1 MDVRGPTRAAAKRL
15 SYGVAL
21 TCVTAAVCAPVAGAS
36 TVSNV
41 HPEGTAPTGVTYT
54 DDSTDPTAGTSL
66 ALSFDATGSLLFGDP
81 TATAPIAGQSTDP
94 ADPTAPVLTNDCF
107 VDASAVNCP
116 AAPVTIT
123 MGPGPDK
130 VQLADGLPT
139 VTLDGSTGSDTVAFN
154 GTGTSAKT
162 INLADAKVGTTTLVS
177 IENATG
183 SPATDAITGTATDNV
198 LDAGG
203 GGADNI
209 RGEGGNDTLKAA
221 GSNDAMLYGGPGADK
236 FFGGTS
242 TQILALD
249 GVQDTI
255 TCSAGNTDTVTAD
268 LGADGIV
275 DQITNPTDCAK
286 VVGTVASKPD
296 SGTVTTETLQPVIV
310 VPAAG
315 STALTPVLAPG
326 KANFADL
333 TPPSASM
340 RSFTRQ
346 RLKTVLSKG
355 VPVRVTC
362 REACGISVALS
373 VDRMTAKRLKLDTR
387 TSPVV
392 VATGSAKRSSAGT
405 SLMRVKFTKPA
416 RAAMKKTK
424 RGVVMTTQVLV
435 SDASGNGTLLSR
447 HVTLV
452 R

>member
-1 MDVRGPTRAAAKRL
+1 
-15 SYGVAL
+15 
-21 TCVTAAVCAPVAGAS
+21 VTAAFAPAAGAA

-41 HPEGTAPTGVTYT
+41 HPEGAAPTEVTYT
-54 DDSTDPTAGTSL
+54 DESTDPTVGTSL

-81 TATAPIAGQSTDP
+81 AATAPIAGQSTDP
-94 ADPTAPVLTNDCF
+94 TDPNAPVLTNDCF

-116 AAPVTIT
+116 ASPVKIT

-130 VQLADGLPT
+130 VQLGDGLPT
-139 VTLDGSTGSDTVAFN
+139 VTLDGSAGSDTVAFN

-162 INLADAKVGTTTLVS
+162 INLADGKVGTTTLVS
-177 IENATG
+177 VENATG
-183 SPATDAITGTATDNV
+183 SPATDAITGDASANK

-203 GGADNI
+203 GGADTI
-209 RGEGGNDTLKAA
+209 RGEGGDDTLTAA
-221 GSNDAMLYGGPGADK
+221 GSTDAMLYGGAGADT
-236 FFGGTS
+236 FVGGTS

-255 TCSAGNTDTVTAD
+255 TCSAGNTDIVTAD
-268 LGADGIV
+268 LGAEGVV
-275 DQITNPTDCAK
+275 DTITNPTDCAK

-296 SGTVTTETLQPVIV
+296 TVTTETLQPVIV

-315 STALTPVLAPG
+315 SSALTPILAPG
-326 KANFADL
+326 KADFADL

-346 RLKTVLSKG
+346 RLATVLKRG

-362 REACGISVALS
+362 KEACGISVALS
-373 VDRMTAKRLKLDTR
+373 VDRTTAKRLKLDAR

-405 SLMRVKFTKPA
+405 TLMRVKFTK
-416 RAAMKKTK
+416 AAQKAMNKTK